1 MQSRTVH
8 LEGWGN
14 VPYPAEELSFGVDGE
29 PVDLTDKTFALDVRA
44 VAGEG
49 DALISLDSTASTS
62 ANGIRVSSSTDI
74 IIQIDQPTMKAA
86 WEVALDAGLMDPG
99 KTARLTYDLLVED
112 EDGFAQVW
120 IEGDF
125 IIKPGVVL

>member
-1 MQSRTVH
+1 MLTRTVH

-14 VPYPAEELSFGVDGE
+14 VPYPAEELSFAVGDDA
-29 PVDLTDKTFALDVRA
+29 VDLTGKTFALDVRA

-62 ANGIRVSSSTDI
+62 ANGIRTASSTDI
-74 IIQIDQPTMKAA
+74 VIQIDQPTMKAA
-86 WEVALDAGLMDPG
+86 LEAARTAGLMDPG
-99 KTARLTYDLLVED
+99 KNARLTYDLLVED
-112 EDGFAQVW
+112 ADGFAQVW

>member
-1 MQSRTVH
+1 MRARTVH

-14 VPYPAEELSFGVDGE
+14 VPYPTEELSFDVEGAA
-29 PVDLTDKTFALDVRA
+29 VDLTGKTFALDVLA
-44 VAGEG
+44 IAGEG
-49 DALISLDSTASTS
+49 EPLISLDSTASTS
-62 ANGIRVSSSTDI
+62 ANGIRASSAIDI

-86 WEVALDAGLMDPG
+86 WEAALEAGLMDPG
-99 KTARLTYDLLVED
+99 KTARLAYDLRVED

-125 IIKPGVVL
+125 IIKPGVAL